1 MNIFVANLNFRSS
14 SEDLRTLFEK
24 YGEVSSA
31 NVITD
36 KMSGRSRGFGFVEMG
51 SEAEAQAAIEGTHG
65 QNMGG
70 RDLVVNIARPMEPR
84 PPRSGGFGGGNN
96 GGGYNRRS
104 SY

>member
-36 KMSGRSRGFGFVEMG
+36 KMSGRSRGFGFVEMAD
-51 SEAEAQAAIEGTHG
+51 ETQAQQAIQELNNTEFDGK
-65 QNMGG
+65 
-70 RDLVVNIARPMEPR
+70 VIAVSVARPRTER
-84 PPRSGGFGGGNN
+84 PQRNFRSNN
-96 GGGYNRRS
+96 RDNWNRNDRNQ
-104 SY
+104 Y